1 MYRWYLIHKN
11 KCLFYLVLKVSSV
24 SFMRA
29 LVVNV
34 LLSNIA
40 VIINEILACADI
52 QVSEYIVSQLCR

>member
-29 LVVNV
+29 LVVDV

>member
-1 MYRWYLIHKN
+1 MYRWYLIKKN

-29 LVVNV
+29 LVVDV

>member
-1 MYRWYLIHKN
+1 
-11 KCLFYLVLKVSSV
+11 
-24 SFMRA
+24 MRA

-40 VIINEILACADI
+40 VIINEKLACADI

>member
-11 KCLFYLVLKVSSV
+11 KCLFYLVLKVSLV